1 MFNINTTL
9 SIIVYKNYHVYLV
22 LWKNLMTFVIRAQLT
37 LYYIKNSL
45 LPSQLIGYN
54 KTDKC

>member
-45 LPSQLIGYN
+45 LPRQLICYN